1 MKASEL
7 IGKRFGSLTVVSRYE
22 NTTGGKCRWV
32 CVCDCGTLKAK
43 PVTTSDLLSGKVRS
57 CGCLYKESNK
67 GRKTTHGLSQSRIF
81 GIWSGMLQRCRKHRN
96 YVNRGITVCDE
107 WLNDFQAF
115 YDWAVA
121 NGYKEN
127 LTIDRIDNDKGY
139 SPENCRWVDMKTQQ
153 NNRRNNRIVNYFGVD
168 FTISELSQKLNISP
182 STLLWRVNNGWGQAE
197 WGIKPKYSNKVKRRT
212 L

>member
-1 MKASEL
+1 VAS
-7 IGKRFGSLTVVSRYE
+7 
-22 NTTGGKCRWV
+22 
-32 CVCDCGTLKAK
+32 
-43 PVTTSDLLSGKVRS
+43 
-57 CGCLYKESNK
+57 
-67 GRKTTHGLSQSRIF
+67 
-81 GIWSGMLQRCRKHRN
+81 
-96 YVNRGITVCDE
+96 
-107 WLNDFQAF
+107 
-115 YDWAVA
+115 
-121 NGYKEN
+121 GYKEN

-197 WGIKPKYSNKVKRRT
+197 WGIKPKYNNKVKRRT